1 VYIVKILYK
10 GLKSLNKLNIVKEG
24 ERVIVAKTLVSI
36 NNFNFFKIL
45 LNLIIKAAF

>member
-1 VYIVKILYK
+1 MLYK
-10 GLKSLNKLNIVKEG
+10 GLKSLNKLNIIKEAK
-24 ERVIVAKTLVSI
+24 RVTIAKVLILI